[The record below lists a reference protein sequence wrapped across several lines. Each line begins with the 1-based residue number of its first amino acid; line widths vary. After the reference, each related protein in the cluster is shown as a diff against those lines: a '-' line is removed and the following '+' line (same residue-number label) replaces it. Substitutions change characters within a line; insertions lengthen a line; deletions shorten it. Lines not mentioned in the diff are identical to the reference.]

1 MKKLLIFSLLA
12 TILCSCNSEKAKEKK
27 SPQDSVVVENENHK
41 NMYGI
46 WMGKF
51 EKNPDDGDFDE
62 IGDKVS
68 YKLTIII
75 KRITA
80 DSVYA
85 QSIRES
91 KTSALTG
98 KIEDNGKILSFVL
111 NEDGKSDVDGHYDF
125 KFENDKLQGKFIPFD
140 KDDTYN
146 LRKFQ
151 LVKKPFEYNA
161 NLMLLDD
168 STAYVDWSK
177 SKSQRNIIKNDDGTS
192 DTSENNNFRSASKRI
207 FKINASTTALKES
220 ELKNLRKLDL
230 EIIRNTI
237 FARHGYAFKKET
249 FRNFF
254 DPVEWYVPVADDV
267 NAVLTNV
274 EKTNII
280 LLQRF
285 EKYAVDNYD
294 TFGR

>member
-27 SPQDSVVVENENHK
+27 SPQDPVVVENENHK

-125 KFENDKLQGKFIPFD
+125 KFENDKLKGKFIPFD

-177 SKSQRNIIKNDDGTS
+177 SKTQRNIIKNDDGTS
-192 DTSENNNFRSASKRI
+192 DTSENNNFRSASKKI

-254 DPVEWYVPVADDV
+254 DPVEWYVPIAGDV